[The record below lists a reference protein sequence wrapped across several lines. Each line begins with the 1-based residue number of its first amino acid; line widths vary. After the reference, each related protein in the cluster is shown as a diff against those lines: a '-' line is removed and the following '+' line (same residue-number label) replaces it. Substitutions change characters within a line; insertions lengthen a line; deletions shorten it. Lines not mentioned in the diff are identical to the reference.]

1 MSKFVDKARI
11 CVKAGDGGNGC
22 VSFRREKCVPRGG
35 PDGGNGGSGGD
46 VVLKADARLQTL
58 SDFRHHS
65 HFTSESGGHGSGK
78 NRRGRDGKTLVVRVP
93 PGTLVSDADSGK
105 VIADLVE
112 NGSRVVLARGGEG
125 GRGNAARK
133 SSTNRAPRVCDEGNA
148 GEKRKFNL
156 ELRVI
161 ADVGIIGCPNAG
173 KSTLIARLSKAEP
186 KIASYPFTTLR
197 PYLGIVEYEP
207 FRTFV
212 LAEIPGLVKGAHRGK
227 GLGDEF
233 LQHARRTKVLIHLID
248 LSAGSYENYTVVNE
262 EMRLYDSELSEKLQ
276 VIAGNKIDLPGAA
289 KNFEDLVEK
298 LKENSCRNSGVFAIS
313 ALTGEGLTELVDG
326 LGKLLEGVGKPTPTR
341 RGELARPKV

>member
-1 MSKFVDKARI
+1 MFIDKAQI
-11 CVKAGDGGNGC
+11 IVKAGDGGNGC
-22 VSFRREKCVPRGG
+22 ISFRRERFVARGG
-35 PDGGNGGSGGD
+35 PDGGNGGNGSD
-46 VVLKADARLQTL
+46 VVLEADARLQTL
-58 SDFRHHS
+58 SDFRPHS

-78 NRRGRDGKTLVVRVP
+78 NRRGRDGETLVIKVP

-105 VIADLVE
+105 VVADLVE
-112 NGSRVVLARGGEG
+112 NGSKAVIARGGKG

-133 SSTNRAPRVCDEGNA
+133 SSTNRTPRISDEGSA
-148 GEKRKFNL
+148 GEKRRFNL

-233 LQHARRTKVLIHLID
+233 LQHARRTKILIHLID
-248 LSAGSYENYTVVNE
+248 LSAKPYENYTVVNE
-262 EMRLYDSELSEKLQ
+262 EMRLYDSELSEKPQ
-276 VIAGNKIDLPGAA
+276 VIAGNKVDIPGAA
-289 KNFEDLVEK
+289 ENFEELVGK

-326 LGKLLEGVGKPTPTR
+326 LGKLLGS
-341 RGELARPKV
+341 KV